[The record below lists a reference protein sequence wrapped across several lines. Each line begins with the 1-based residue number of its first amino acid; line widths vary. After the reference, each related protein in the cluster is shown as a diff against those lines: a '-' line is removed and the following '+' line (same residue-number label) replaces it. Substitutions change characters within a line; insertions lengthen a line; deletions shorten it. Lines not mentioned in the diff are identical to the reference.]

1 MTMTDVGEGPVLVL
15 LHAFPLD
22 HRMWLPVAEQLADR
36 GVRVIV
42 PDLAGF
48 GGAPVPDQE
57 PSLDVMADR
66 VLTALD
72 DRGVTQ
78 FAVAGLS
85 MGGYVVMA
93 LLRQV
98 PDRIRAI
105 ALVDT
110 KMSADPPEARTG
122 RLVVADRVVAD
133 QSTESLVATMVP
145 NLLGATTLAQR
156 PVVEATV
163 AQWIRE
169 ADPAGVSWAQ
179 RAMAARPDSAA
190 DLAAFRG
197 SALVLAG
204 NEDVI
209 SPPAEQ
215 QSMAHTI
222 PNAALVLL
230 PGSGHLSAVEAPDA
244 VAQALAHWAAA
255 IP

>member
-1 MTMTDVGEGPVLVL
+1 MTVTDLGEGPVLVL

-36 GVRVIV
+36 GMRLIV
-42 PDLAGF
+42 PDLPGF
-48 GGAPVPDQE
+48 GHEPVPEQE
-57 PSLDVMADR
+57 PGLDVMADQ
-66 VLTALD
+66 VLVALA
-72 DRGVTQ
+72 DRGVTD

-85 MGGYVVMA
+85 MGGYVVME

-98 PDRIRAI
+98 PERIRAI

-122 RLVVADRVVAD
+122 RLVVADRVVAE
-133 QSTESLVATMVP
+133 QSTESLVAAMVP
-145 NLLGATTLAQR
+145 NLLGPTTLAQR

-169 ADPAGVSWAQ
+169 ADPAGVAWAQ

-204 NEDVI
+204 IEDAI

-215 QSMAHTI
+215 QSMADTI

-230 PGSGHLSAVEAPDA
+230 PGSGHLSAVEDPDA
-244 VAQALAHWAAA
+244 VAHALAQWAAA